1 MRAQGFTSIQKTSQP
16 TYHPPGTVP
25 GAPQKAH
32 VGTNGTALTDTGS
45 RVFLG
50 GNSTLGSSHA
60 AVTLASP
67 WAAVAQV
74 DTGNSAARRCFRA
87 AAAEAGKRVMSS
99 WSSRG
104 LEEPTSDPPTPCPSS
119 HPLKGA
125 ERSLGG
131 RQACVTTHTDCS
143 RETERCLLR
152 GGKAT
157 AN

>member
-16 TYHPPGTVP
+16 TDHPPGTVP

-87 AAAEAGKRVMSS
+87 AAAEAGKRVMKIGRASC
-99 WSSRG
+99 R
-104 LEEPTSDPPTPCPSS
+104 
-119 HPLKGA
+119 
-125 ERSLGG
+125 ER
-131 RQACVTTHTDCS
+131 V
-143 RETERCLLR
+143 
-152 GGKAT
+152 
-157 AN
+157 